1 MHRALP
7 AAVLLLALAL
17 PAAAGELP
25 RGVAGITLGLSV
37 NQAHARL
44 ARIGVRATETEARE
58 REAGP
63 GVEQEMWTLRD
74 PRYSYLQARVEGHPP
89 FDPLVWTT
97 SRRVWRGGGLHPGC
111 PRHPR
116 WGARAHGAALARA
129 APRGAVRDRARPRSL
144 ALDHESRGNA
154 RRTAGLSGDR

>member
-44 ARIGVRATETEARE
+44 ARIGVRARETEASE
-58 REAGP
+58 HEAGP
-63 GVEQEMWTLRD
+63 GAEQEMWTLRD
-74 PRYSYLQARVEGHPP
+74 PRYAYLQVLVGPDGRVRMVEAWVRKGGPGLLFRDIVFVRTIHARRGQHVEIQ
-89 FDPLVWTT
+89 VIAERET
-97 SRRVWRGGGLHPGC
+97 GGPETF
-111 PRHPR
+111 
-116 WGARAHGAALARA
+116 ARA
-129 APRGAVRDRARPRSL
+129 
-144 ALDHESRGNA
+144 
-154 RRTAGLSGDR
+154 RRQQGPQIT